1 MPVTDATAKWAEELF
16 AKSIVPTLVD
26 YIKIPNKSPM
36 FDPEWRAHGHMDR
49 AVELLAGWART
60 QLPEG
65 ATLEVVRLGER
76 SPVIFI
82 DVPASGTPSAGRPAT
97 GGRAGDTVMLYGHLD
112 KQPEMAGWRDGLG
125 PWTPV
130 LEGDKL
136 YGRGGADDGYAI
148 FASLTAINAMRRDK
162 LPHARC
168 VVLIEACEESGSY
181 DLPAYI
187 DHLAPRIGQLS
198 LVVCLDSGCANYD
211 QLWSTT
217 SLRGLVIG
225 NLEISLL
232 TEGVHSGD
240 GTGVIAASERV
251 LRILLDRLEDAHT
264 GQVKL
269 PELATQIPRQRIAQA
284 EATAKV
290 IGAEVWNKFPLQPG
304 VAPVVTNDVEL
315 ILNRTWRPG
324 LAVTGADGWPPIGNA
339 GNVLRP
345 FTRVKLSIRIPPRV
359 DPTAAAAAV
368 KHTLEKDPPYGAKVS
383 FTDIGANAGWDAP
396 ELAPWLEQAL
406 DTASKRH
413 FGKPAMYMG
422 EGGTIPFM
430 YMLGEKFPKA
440 QFCITGVLGPG
451 SNAHGPNE
459 FLHIPTARRLAL
471 CVADVLATHAQ
482 Q

>member
-1 MPVTDATAKWAEELF
+1 MPVADTSTQWVEDLV

-26 YIKIPNKSPM
+26 YIKIPNKSAM
-36 FDPEWRAHGHMDR
+36 FDPDWKQHGHMDK
-49 AVELLAGWART
+49 AVDLFAGWAK
-60 QLPEG
+60 QHLPEG
-65 ATLEVVRLGER
+65 AKLEVVRLGDR
-76 SPVIFI
+76 TPVIFI
-82 DVPASGTPSAGRPAT
+82 DIPAT

-112 KQPEMAGWRDGLG
+112 KQPEMTGWREGLG

-130 LEGDKL
+130 IEGDKL

-148 FASLTAINAMRRDK
+148 FASLTAINALRRDK
-162 LPHARC
+162 IPHARC

-187 DHLAPRIGQLS
+187 EHLSARIGDLS

-225 NLEISLL
+225 NLEVSLL

-240 GTGVIAASERV
+240 GTGVIASSERV
-251 LRILLDRLEDAHT
+251 VRILLDRLDDSHT
-264 GQVKL
+264 GQMKL
-269 PELATQIPRQRIAQA
+269 AELGTQIPRQRVLQA
-284 EATAKV
+284 ERAAQV
-290 IGAEVWNKFPLQPG
+290 IGDELYSRFPLQPG
-304 VAPVVTNDVEL
+304 VQPMTKDLVEL
-315 ILNRTWRPG
+315 TLNRTWRPG
-324 LAVTGADGWPPIGNA
+324 LAITGADGWPQIGNA

-345 FTRVKLSIRIPPRV
+345 YTNLKLSIRIPPRV
-359 DPTAAAAAV
+359 DPNVALAAV
-368 KHTLEKDPPYGAKVS
+368 KQTLEKDPPYGAKVT
-383 FTDIGANAGWDAP
+383 FAGATASSGWDAP
-396 ELAPWLEQAL
+396 EMAPWLDQAL
-406 DTASKRH
+406 DAASKRH

-440 QFCITGVLGPG
+440 QFCITGVLGPN

-459 FLHIPTARRLAL
+459 FLHLPTARKLTL
-471 CVADVLATHAQ
+471 CVADVLAVHAQ